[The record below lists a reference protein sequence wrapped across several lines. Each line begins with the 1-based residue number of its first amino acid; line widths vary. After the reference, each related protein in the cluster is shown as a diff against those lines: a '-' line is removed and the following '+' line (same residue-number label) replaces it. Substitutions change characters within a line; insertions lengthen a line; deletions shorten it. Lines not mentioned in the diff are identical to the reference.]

1 MVTTARGRDFW
12 EQHVNALRSSGQT
25 AKDYA
30 RDHELSMHAL
40 GWWRRKLHPE
50 LPKKSARA
58 VDAPV
63 APKASKFVALK
74 VSGPVAT
81 SPMGVT
87 VLLAGEVQLQMAE
100 LPPPAWLAEV
110 IQATRGAR

>member
-25 AKDYA
+25 SKDYA

-40 GWWRRKLHPE
+40 GWWRRKLHPR

-58 VDAPV
+58 VA
-63 APKASKFVALK
+63 APKVSKFVALK
-74 VSGPVAT
+74 VSEPIATQPV
-81 SPMGVT
+81 GVM
-87 VLLAGEVQLQMAE
+87 VSLAGEVRLQMAE

-110 IQATRGAR
+110 IQAMRGAR